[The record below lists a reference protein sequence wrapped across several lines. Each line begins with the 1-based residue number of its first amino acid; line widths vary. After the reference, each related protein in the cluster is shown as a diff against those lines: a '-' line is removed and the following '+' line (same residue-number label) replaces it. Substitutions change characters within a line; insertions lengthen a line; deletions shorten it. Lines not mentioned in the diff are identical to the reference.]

1 MINAIA
7 LKLRLQ
13 GKAIVSYG
21 PDVLWPTA
29 TLLNAE
35 ESSLQPGP
43 QQPDR
48 LRSAE
53 NSRIIAVGFCSDAEH
68 LAE

>member
-35 ESSLQPGP
+35 ESSSPAL
-43 QQPDR
+43 
-48 LRSAE
+48 
-53 NSRIIAVGFCSDAEH
+53 NSRIASDRLST
-68 LAE
+68 LASSQRVLP